1 MMTKG
6 RKRMNR
12 ERYPSGRV
20 REEPATL
27 VAEVAKLRHVVSR
40 HLREPAL
47 ATQTGE
53 LWLRRDISDH
63 AFEAFKAFYGDRR
76 SWEAVKAPV
85 RSSPAAQDLNRVR
98 GQTPDSP
105 AAIRAAERYAQAV
118 HILRHEGP
126 LVEAVTRRVIEDR
139 DAIGGEPM
147 LVHYRRGLDAL
158 AVFYGFARGRK

>member
-1 MMTKG
+1 MMPKG

-27 VAEVAKLRHVVSR
+27 VAEAAKLRHVVAR

-98 GQTPDSP
+98 GEAPDNP
-105 AAIRAAERYAQAV
+105 AAMRGAERYAQAV
-118 HILRHEGP
+118 HVLRHEGP
-126 LVEAVTRRVIEDR
+126 MVEVVTRRVIEDR
-139 DAIGGEPM
+139 DAIGGAPM
-147 LVHYRRGLDAL
+147 LEHYRRGLDVL
-158 AVFYGFARGRK
+158 AVFYGFKRGRG